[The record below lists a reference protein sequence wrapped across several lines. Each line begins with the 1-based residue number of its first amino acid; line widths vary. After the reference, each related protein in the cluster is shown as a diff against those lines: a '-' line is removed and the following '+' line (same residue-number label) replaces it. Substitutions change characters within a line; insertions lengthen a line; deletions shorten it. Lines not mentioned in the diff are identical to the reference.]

1 MKKILTCLLSILGLT
16 SAYGQKSYEDINV
29 KEFAGLVA
37 DSSMVILDVR
47 ASEEFAEGHIA
58 RAVNVDVKEDD
69 FLAKAKSILPLDKK
83 IAVYCRSGRRS
94 ADACERLS
102 ADGYMAVNLK
112 GGILDWIA
120 EKMPII
126 KE

>member
-58 RAVNVDVKEDD
+58 RAVNVDVKKDD
-69 FLAKAKSILPLDKK
+69 FLVKAKSILPLDKK

-102 ADGYMAVNLK
+102 ADGYMVVNLK
-112 GGILDWIA
+112 GGILAWID